1 MKQFGFEQELEIE
14 KVEDSLLRMREE
26 FELYRADYEGAYE
39 IVRLLIEHRE
49 SEFSNSSEGELQGQR
64 IVDAVQ
70 VYYGL
75 SMQIDWWLKRIK
87 RIVARISKIELQ
99 ALEEREIF
107 VDEVIRDSALRNLSK
122 N

>member
-1 MKQFGFEQELEIE
+1 MKQFGFELESEIE
-14 KVEDSLLRMREE
+14 RVEDSLLRMREE
-26 FELYRADYEGAYE
+26 FELYRTDYEGAYE
-39 IVRLLIEHRE
+39 IVQLLIEHRE
-49 SEFSNSSEGELQGQR
+49 SEFSNFSEGELQGQR

-107 VDEVIRDSALRNLSK
+107 VDEVIRESALRNLSK

>member
-1 MKQFGFEQELEIE
+1 MKQFEFERESEIE
-14 KVEDSLLRMREE
+14 RVEDSLLRMREE

-39 IVRLLIEHRE
+39 SVRLLIEHRE
-49 SEFSNSSEGELQGQR
+49 GEFSNSSEGELQGQR

-107 VDEVIRDSALRNLSK
+107 VDEEIRESALRNLSK

>member
-1 MKQFGFEQELEIE
+1 MKQFGFELESEIE
-14 KVEDSLLRMREE
+14 RVEDSLLRMREE
-26 FELYRADYEGAYE
+26 FELYRTDYEGAYE
-39 IVRLLIEHRE
+39 IVQLLIEHRE

-107 VDEVIRDSALRNLSK
+107 VDEVIRESALRNLSK

>member
-39 IVRLLIEHRE
+39 IVQLLIEHRE